1 MTLIEASLRINKSKH
16 TEKDFVSLYETLEK
30 TKEVFEENKMIEGIA
45 DSYYLQALLLSKK
58 ESGSNAQAHH
68 LGKFKCRALE

>member
-45 DSYYLQALLLSKK
+45 DSYYLQALLLSK
-58 ESGSNAQAHH
+58 
-68 LGKFKCRALE
+68 